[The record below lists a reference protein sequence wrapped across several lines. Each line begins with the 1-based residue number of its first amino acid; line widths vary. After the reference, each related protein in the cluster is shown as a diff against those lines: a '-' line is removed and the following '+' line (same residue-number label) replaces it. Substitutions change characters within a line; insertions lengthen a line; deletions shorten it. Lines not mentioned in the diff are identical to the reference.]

1 MLKAWNFT
9 KYFPSHPSVTSVRT
23 WEPSAVI
30 LIRCGTKK
38 KRKAV
43 FTWPYKP
50 TPMSKQVLAVNYSKG
65 WFAILPRAKKNHA
78 IARDGTAKRGA
89 LALCAKKKGN
99 PPVEKGKVWISKSFS
114 APRNF
119 IIIPLPL
126 Y

>member
-65 WFAILPRAKKNHA
+65 WFAILPRAKKKPYNCP
-78 IARDGTAKRGA
+78 RRNGGTWSASVV
-89 LALCAKKKGN
+89 CKKKGN
-99 PPVEKGKVWISKSFS
+99 PPVEKGKVWISKSLS